1 MFMLTCRTCTCYV
14 TFWVGGV
21 GVLAFMLTCRTCT
34 CFVTSGFPLVGGD
47 WLLFEE
53 AHGHVKGGKHRT
65 SFQYQIPRKLQ
76 EIIKNALQIP
86 GEF

>member
-1 MFMLTCRTCTCYV
+1 
-14 TFWVGGV
+14 
-21 GVLAFMLTCRTCT
+21 
-34 CFVTSGFPLVGGD
+34 VGGD